1 MWHSVDARQLIRG
14 RILGCLGK
22 LSFNLLLI
30 CTRHGVSYV
39 TQLHR
44 LSLPFQPVPN
54 YTDWWQNRV
63 CVCDYVHAFVGD
75 KSNIVARQTHN
86 ILNASLIRICYI
98 TTLVNNNYYCAAGT
112 RDSWRP
118 APLSSPWKPFFLFHK
133 IISLIH
139 WVTVWPEFD
148 QNQTFQLNI
157 KPKFSQTSRW
167 TDRGP
172 QAPKLYV

>member
-118 APLSSPWKPFFLFHK
+118 APLSSPWKPFFLSTK
-133 IISLIH
+133 II
-139 WVTVWPEFD
+139 TVWFIGPRFGLSL
-148 QNQTFQLNI
+148 T
-157 KPKFSQTSRW
+157 KTKRFSWIFSRSLARHP
-167 TDRGP
+167 DGP
-172 QAPKLYV
+172 QAPKLYVGL